1 MGILAE
7 PVQVVMSDLRNLE
20 TMKSARLDLIA
31 VFNSN
36 HRLIKDVEQAFG
48 EYNMSGDEK
57 LDDIISQID
66 RLEKRDLYT
75 PIEQGNMPY
84 EVWGHYESE
93 RERNIYRLNALSAK
107 RDNILADF
115 ASNNSTVKHLVS
127 LAMDEARKIIAN
139 NSAEI

>member
-1 MGILAE
+1 MTTSQNRLCRIFESQLRLIDIKDVSIEAKVDSMGILAE

-31 VFNSN
+31 VFNSD
-36 HRLIKDVEQAFG
+36 HRLIKGVEQAFG

-75 PIEQGNMPY
+75 PIEQGNCQTSCQFGY
-84 EVWGHYESE
+84 G
-93 RERNIYRLNALSAK
+93 
-107 RDNILADF
+107 
-115 ASNNSTVKHLVS
+115 
-127 LAMDEARKIIAN
+127 
-139 NSAEI
+139 